1 MLVSFKFNYISY
13 QILKKNWINKIDLYV
28 HTNLIIYLIVTDF

>member
-13 QILKKNWINKIDLYV
+13 TIDNIDCFNLFTLYDR
-28 HTNLIIYLIVTDF
+28 LIYMRTLFIT